1 MNSIERYPL
10 NNVPQIDGLVF
21 RHFAGEP
28 DYPKMLAIFNN
39 LHSAGQYSG
48 DTTLQSL
55 RVDFANLSNCDPH
68 DDLVFAEVHE
78 QTVAF
83 CRFFWERQ
91 ISTQQYGYAIMFRVD
106 PTWQAKGIEQALI
119 EWGETRGRHYSVT
132 LPEGS
137 AGFFL
142 AFSRETDQVRSNIL
156 TTSGYEI
163 KRFYHSMS
171 RDLVDLPERPLP
183 DGITVRPVL
192 PKDYRKI
199 WDASNDAFRDE
210 YGASDPT
217 EEWYQGYLASPNFRP
232 ILWQVAWDGDEVVGS
247 VQNYISLEENELENR
262 RRGYTEGISVRRDWR
277 GRGIAS
283 ALICRSLA
291 MFKCLNMD
299 EVALT
304 ADTQNPTG
312 AMRLYTALG
321 YRPYMTLLEFQ
332 KPL

>member
-1 MNSIERYPL
+1 MNSVERYPL
-10 NNVPQIDGLVF
+10 NDVPQIDGLVF

>member
-55 RVDFANLSNCDPH
+55 SVDFANLSNCDPH